1 MNILKKFTI
10 SATIVVGLIV
20 LSKSPMLAQSLVTL
34 LLSGIGNVNV
44 VSTQQL
50 SFDGPDEWEN
60 YASESGAQLGVENG
74 VYRAYTP
81 NAGYIW
87 GLNDSVHS
95 DVVLEVDLTPL
106 SVHGDTAAGL
116 MCRADASNN
125 GDGYYFMVN
134 PNGYFSVSVSDGDNI
149 VPLVDWQPSPAV
161 RPGLDRN
168 TIRAIC
174 LGNMLA
180 MYVNDQLVA
189 TVEDNRFASGHTG
202 IAVAAGS
209 ASVDAAFDDL
219 KIYTVSPDWIRELDG
234 SLRESA

>member
-1 MNILKKFTI
+1 MKYLKHLMT
-10 SATIVVGLIV
+10 SASLLIGMVV
-20 LSKSPMLAQSLVTL
+20 LSTSVSFAQSLVTL
-34 LLSGIGNVNV
+34 GLPGIGSVDV
-44 VSTQQL
+44 LTTQQL
-50 SFDGPDEWEN
+50 AFDVVDEWEH
-60 YASESGAQLGVENG
+60 YASGSGAQLGVENG

-81 NAGYIW
+81 NPGYIW
-87 GLNDSVHS
+87 GLNASQHS

-106 SVHGDTAAGL
+106 SVHGDTAAGI

-134 PNGYFSVSVSDGDNI
+134 PNGYFSVSVSDGDQI

-180 MYVNDQLVA
+180 MYLNDQLVA
-189 TVEDNRFASGHTG
+189 TVEDNRFASGYTG

-209 ASVDAAFDDL
+209 ASADAAFDDL
-219 KIYTVSPDWIRELDG
+219 TIYTVSPQWSQELDEA
-234 SLRESA
+234 LRESA